1 MKSFNKFSK
10 DGRVTLVSIEEFL
23 ERSNYLI
30 DAKNWLFDD
39 KKRPSIF

>member
-23 ERSNYLI
+23 ERSNYNKI
-30 DAKNWLFDD
+30 NRW
-39 KKRPSIF
+39 RYR